1 MIRIATFGHRGSVE
15 MMFHPRLQQA
25 KAVAYR
31 LSCYREPSVF
41 YRLGPIDVDLEFF
54 NIYEGRPNKDHLLV
68 GIRLRAFGPRSDS
81 DISEAQYFRAYQKA
95 EESLLRK
102 LRNDLPHM
110 KIMPALDDGG
120 APLTRLN
127 EQEPII
133 LLIEDNSFFT
143 TVFGISPG
151 WAPLAA
157 DLS

>member
-1 MIRIATFGHRGSVE
+1 

-31 LSCYREPSVF
+31 LSVYREPAVF

-68 GIRLRAFGPRSDS
+68 GVRFRAFGARTGNK
-81 DISEAQYFRAYQKA
+81 DISEGAYFRAYQKA

-110 KIMPALDDGG
+110 RIMPARNDGG
-120 APLTRLN
+120 FPLMNL
-127 EQEPII
+127 EKLEPII
-133 LLIEDNSFFT
+133 LLNDDHSFFT
-143 TVFGISPG
+143 TVFGITPAWISPAG
-151 WAPLAA
+151 